1 MNIFLAGTSVAL
13 IIPLADRSGNLL
25 AVDAVSYR
33 VVDHTG
39 KEVVALTPL
48 TSFTVGDTEATI
60 TVPGAINNIVGIPTY
75 ITGQQIDAFQVR
87 EARTVELLLTI
98 ATNTILLSQA
108 YALEPTDPLVVG
120 INSFQTFAQSELCA
134 LDIPNLAAW
143 NVATDGDKIAA
154 LVDARSHINQ
164 LNFWMMNS
172 NANWGQDT
180 LNFVPEGQYLT
191 PYAAGG
197 GHAFLF
203 NGNLALLTPTQ
214 FQKLPVRFLMAL
226 SKAQVAEADSILGG
240 DPVSERRKE
249 GLLLESIGEVK
260 QMYRSGKPLDLPVSK
275 RALRY
280 LSQFVSFSKRI
291 GRG

>member
-1 MNIFLAGTSVAL
+1 MNIFLAGTPVAL
-13 IIPLADRSGNLL
+13 VIPLADRSGNLL

-39 KEVVALTPL
+39 KEIVALNPL
-48 TSFTVGDTEATI
+48 TGFAVGDTEATV
-60 TVPGAINNIVGIPTY
+60 TVPGILNNIVGIPANL
-75 ITGQQIDAFQVR
+75 TGQQIDAFQVR
-87 EARTVELLLTI
+87 ETRTVELLLTV
-98 ATNTILLSQA
+98 ASNTILLNQA

-120 INSFQTFAQSELCA
+120 INSYQTFAQAELCA
-134 LDIPNLAAW
+134 LDIPNMAAW
-143 NVATDGDKIAA
+143 NAATDGDKIAA

-172 NANWGQDT
+172 NANWGQDA
-180 LNFVPEGQYLT
+180 LNFVPEGQFVT
-191 PYAAGG
+191 SFAAGG
-197 GHAFLF
+197 GHSFLF

-214 FQKLPVRFLMAL
+214 FLKLPVRFLMAL
-226 SKAQVAEADSILGG
+226 SKAQVAEADSIMGG